1 MFFHQQ
7 EGISSE
13 SLASLELCVSQL
25 FSGSATKEEIQKIH
39 DALDKFSRQKGAWK
53 DALYFLGQTTN
64 PQTAM
69 YSLTVLEV
77 MWSSIEI
84 KLSSSLHVMT
94 EGCIL
99 TTLLFVNRVLLLKD
113 GVDC

>member
-1 MFFHQQ
+1 MKWYDLNMCFPLVKINFNHVFHQQ
-7 EGISSE
+7 ERISSE

-25 FSGSATKEEIQKIH
+25 FSGSATKEQIQKIH

-77 MWSSIEI
+77 
-84 KLSSSLHVMT
+84 
-94 EGCIL
+94 IL
-99 TTLLFVNRVLLLKD
+99 TF
-113 GVDC
+113 